1 MRRKL
6 DELQGILRGLT
17 RGREHLLLVVS
28 GTDIEMTYLLKALE
42 GLEQGSPSDL
52 YLIFPEPFPTAQ
64 QYIDAVIRRLRAQ
77 AEDAQA
83 ARAARGE
90 PPWPPLPALCDE
102 EGAPPHRRLRA
113 AIDHVSSLMP
123 PDGDH
128 RVVWGLLPLQLEDR
142 EGYARLVAELIPW
155 NGPEPWMKGLRFI
168 ARDDRA
174 RPFILPGLRKRRAPG
189 VLLYQPDL
197 STPAL
202 TDALARD
209 AADRSLPV
217 AERMEALTQLAALDG
232 AHRRYPQAI
241 EKYGVLYTYYGEHR
255 APAMQAVVLQG
266 VGDLLRRT
274 GDPRGAK
281 QKYQQGLA
289 HALEAEALPIILN
302 LAFAVGEVSLELRE
316 HAEADGF
323 FDLAQ
328 RIAGALLNAP
338 ARAECLEKQAMAR
351 WKAGDHEGA
360 DLLRKEARA

>member
-6 DELQGILRGLT
+6 DELNGILRGLVQ
-17 RGREHLLLVVS
+17 GREHLLLIVS
-28 GTDIEMTYLLKALE
+28 GTDIEMTYALKALE

-52 YLIFPEPFPTAQ
+52 YLIFPEPLPTAP
-64 QYIDAVIRRLRAQ
+64 QYVSSMIRKLRAQ
-77 AEDAQA
+77 AEHAQA

-90 PPWPPLPALCDE
+90 PPWPPLPALCDD
-102 EGAPPHRRLRA
+102 EGAPPHQRLRE
-113 AIDHVSSLMP
+113 AIGYVCSLMP

-128 RVVWGLLPLQLEDR
+128 RVVWGLLPVQLEDR
-142 EGYARLVAELIPW
+142 EGYARLVAALIPW

-174 RPFILPGLRKRRAPG
+174 RPFLLPGLRARRAPG

-197 STPAL
+197 TTPAL

-217 AERMEALTQLAALDG
+217 AERMEALTQLAALDC

-241 EKYGVLYTYYGEHR
+241 EKYGALYAYYAEHR
-255 APAMQAVVLQG
+255 APAMQAVVLHG
-266 VGDLLRRT
+266 VGDALRRT
-274 GDPRGAK
+274 GDLRGAK
-281 QKYQQGLA
+281 VKYQQGLA

-302 LAFAVGEVSLELRE
+302 LAFAVGDVSLELHE
-316 HAEADGF
+316 YAEAEGF
-323 FDLAQ
+323 LDLAQ
-328 RIAGALLNAP
+328 RIAGKLLNVP

-351 WKAGDHEGA
+351 QKAGDHAGA
-360 DLLRKEARA
+360 ALLRKEARA